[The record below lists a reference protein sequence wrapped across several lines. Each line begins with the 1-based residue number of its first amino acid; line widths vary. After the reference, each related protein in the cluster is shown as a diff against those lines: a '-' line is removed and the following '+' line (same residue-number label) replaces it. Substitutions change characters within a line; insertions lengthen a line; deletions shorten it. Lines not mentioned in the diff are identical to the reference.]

1 MSRRR
6 LRNGAAQRRRA
17 KRKANGEERCR
28 KWSRSESQDREKVGR
43 RTKCTEDYVPRFLE
57 RIEAGQSVP
66 AAAAVAGLHI
76 STVMEWLAR
85 EWENPG
91 GQFAEFAAAYAR
103 AKSVGENRLVSQIVV
118 HGAKDWRATAWLLER
133 RHPDR

>member
-1 MSRRR
+1 MAKNGAE
-6 LRNGAAQRRRA
+6 NGAAPKA
-17 KRKANGEERCR
+17 KIAK
-28 KWSRSESQDREKVGR
+28 KVGR
-43 RTKCTEDYVPRFLE
+43 RTKCTEDYVSRFLE

-85 EWENPG
+85 EWVNPG

-103 AKSVGENRLVSQIVV
+103 AKSVGENRLVSQIVA
-118 HGAKDWRATAWLLER
+118 HGAKDSDRAS
-133 RHPDR
+133 HPPHSSMLGLCGSYESPRNRQLCAKLPRKT

>member
-1 MSRRR
+1 MAKNGAE
-6 LRNGAAQRRRA
+6 NGAAPKA
-17 KRKANGEERCR
+17 KIAK
-28 KWSRSESQDREKVGR
+28 KVGR

-85 EWENPG
+85 EWENPVILAQSTVPPQPG
-91 GQFAEFAAAYAR
+91 KATFHNPGQTRDF
-103 AKSVGENRLVSQIVV
+103 
-118 HGAKDWRATAWLLER
+118 ER
-133 RHPDR
+133 SLSSLDDP

>member
-17 KRKANGEERCR
+17 KRKATAKNGAENGAAP
-28 KWSRSESQDREKVGR
+28 KAKIAKKVGR
-43 RTKCTEDYVPRFLE
+43 RTKCTEDYVSRFLE

-85 EWENPG
+85 EREIHAASLPNLPQPMHARRVWERTVWS
-91 GQFAEFAAAYAR
+91 AR
-103 AKSVGENRLVSQIVV
+103 
-118 HGAKDWRATAWLLER
+118 
-133 RHPDR
+133 

>member
-1 MSRRR
+1 MAKNGAE
-6 LRNGAAQRRRA
+6 NGAAPKA
-17 KRKANGEERCR
+17 KIAK
-28 KWSRSESQDREKVGR
+28 KVGR

-85 EWENPG
+85 EREIHAASLPNLPQPMHARRVWERTVWS
-91 GQFAEFAAAYAR
+91 AR
-103 AKSVGENRLVSQIVV
+103 
-118 HGAKDWRATAWLLER
+118 
-133 RHPDR
+133 

>member
-1 MSRRR
+1 MAKNGAE
-6 LRNGAAQRRRA
+6 NGAAPKA
-17 KRKANGEERCR
+17 KIAK
-28 KWSRSESQDREKVGR
+28 KVGR
-43 RTKCTEDYVPRFLE
+43 RTKCTEDYVSRFLE

-85 EWENPG
+85 EWVNPG

-118 HGAKDWRATAWLLER
+118 HGAKDWRATAWLFGASASRSVELQLLNR
-133 RHPDR
+133 RQLGAIIV

>member
-6 LRNGAAQRRRA
+6 LRNGAAQR
-17 KRKANGEERCR
+17 
-28 KWSRSESQDREKVGR
+28 R

-85 EWENPG
+85 ELENPG
-91 GQFAEFAAAYAR
+91 GQLAEFAAAYAR
-103 AKSVGENRLVSQIVV
+103 AKSVGENRLVSQIVAQV
-118 HGAKDWRATAWLLER
+118 LVQSVER
-133 RHPDR
+133 LGILR